1 MIGRPVRG
9 CTRTETI
16 RGPGVSGSHKGMWCL
31 LTMSRPPQLIGM
43 TRHARMQPR
52 ARACESRQQPAS
64 AGSLAHPALSG
75 AAAQE
80 RGARLGR
87 QAVARPGLQVRQALR
102 IRRRARGPAAGR
114 RGAAALGFPPARQ
127 AGAGDAGRWPAKP
140 VYRGPCCSPSMR
152 WGALSRQRVAT
163 CDQRC
168 HAARA
173 AASAARWACMPST
186 CELLFQRTA
195 AAQASLG
202 GCAVRQ
208 PGRGGHAACGLQQPP
223 ARPPRGRAAQGKGA
237 VPVRQAGHG
246 AGRALFIVAVLG
258 PDLPAMAICPPGVAG
273 VGSAACRVCRALIK
287 GSLPCK
293 RASQRIY
300 QELPPGWRVE
310 LGAWRRRRTQ
320 LSACADTRR
329 SASSQTA
336 LAAALPSAAMSAM
349 TGASHTRTSRVRL
362 RTCRRARWP

>member
-127 AGAGDAGRWPAKP
+127 AGAGDAGRWPAKSG
-140 VYRGPCCSPSMR
+140 YRGPCCSPSMR

-202 GCAVRQ
+202 GCAVLSGKLGVVVMPHAGCNSHPHVHPAAGQYRA
-208 PGRGGHAACGLQQPP
+208 RGPYLFAKRATGL
-223 ARPPRGRAAQGKGA
+223 
-237 VPVRQAGHG
+237 
-246 AGRALFIVAVLG
+246 AGRSSSSLSSAQTWQPWQFVHRVLQAW
-258 PDLPAMAICPPGVAG
+258 DQQHAG
-273 VGSAACRVCRALIK
+273 FAGL
-287 GSLPCK
+287 
-293 RASQRIY
+293 
-300 QELPPGWRVE
+300 
-310 LGAWRRRRTQ
+310 
-320 LSACADTRR
+320 
-329 SASSQTA
+329 
-336 LAAALPSAAMSAM
+336 
-349 TGASHTRTSRVRL
+349 
-362 RTCRRARWP
+362 